1 MVSSKGGCKDSTRS
15 KYPYQSSD
23 TVCRSIIKIG
33 EENEILRMGT
43 LNTGNRKEGA
53 MTKPAICFT
62 RCLVVTFSD
71 GQKESYVSFLSARN
85 DKERMV
91 ARAVKENKGWS
102 AGKIIGQIPA
112 GPYTILL
119 GEMEHTLQL
128 LRSKDLEPK
137 YYSWAR
143 SI

>member
-1 MVSSKGGCKDSTRS
+1 
-15 KYPYQSSD
+15 
-23 TVCRSIIKIG
+23 
-33 EENEILRMGT
+33 
-43 LNTGNRKEGA
+43 
-53 MTKPAICFT
+53 MTKSAICFT

-112 GPYTILL
+112 GPYTIFKDEMHHAIRLL
-119 GEMEHTLQL
+119 Q
-128 LRSKDLEPK
+128 SKGLKPK
-137 YYSWAR
+137 YYGWER
-143 SI
+143 RI